1 MSLKNDL
8 FNKEKEL
15 DKLSR
20 LLAQQKEQTHIKATL
35 QETQT
40 IYHQKLKEIELLNCQ
55 LDEKHQ
61 KMFQESPIVKRIQ
74 KLASQ
79 VIPNAS
85 KSPLTKKD
93 WKAIYELINTVYP
106 HIASHCHNAMLDE
119 QEEKLCYLSIFD
131 LGTAGEAVLL
141 NYTVSTINKY
151 RQNAR
156 RKLNIN
162 NRNLSLHDFLI
173 NQ

>member
-1 MSLKNDL
+1 M
-8 FNKEKEL
+8 FNKEEEL
-15 DKLSR
+15 DKLSCQ
-20 LLAQQKEQTHIKATL
+20 LAQKKHTHIEATL

-40 IYHQKLKEIELLNCQ
+40 IYQQKLKEIESLNRQ
-55 LDEKHQ
+55 LAEKHQ
-61 KMFQESPIVKRIQ
+61 KMFQDAPIVKRIQ

-79 VIPNAS
+79 IIPNAS

-141 NYTVSTINKY
+141 NYTVSTVNKY

>member
-1 MSLKNDL
+1 M
-8 FNKEKEL
+8 
-15 DKLSR
+15 
-20 LLAQQKEQTHIKATL
+20 
-35 QETQT
+35 
-40 IYHQKLKEIELLNCQ
+40 
-55 LDEKHQ
+55 
-61 KMFQESPIVKRIQ
+61 PIG
-74 KLASQ
+74 
-79 VIPNAS
+79 
-85 KSPLTKKD
+85 TKKD

-106 HIASHCHNAMLDE
+106 HIASCCLNAALDE

-162 NRNLSLHDFLI
+162 NNLVHI
-173 NQ
+173 NIIIRILVNISILN